1 MKNFW
6 ILFLFCLTLERAL
19 TRNIEKRSFNCNQQC
34 SQSCQT
40 TCNNCQYNCNNCQSD
55 CLNNCRS
62 ICGSNDCTSNNC
74 NNNCNTNCRNNN
86 CNSNTCNNNNCN
98 SNNCRNQQNNNCNN
112 CDVEPQI
119 VVEEKVPVLVP
130 FPPPAEQQRP
140 SSQVISPTIISNN
153 TNNYTAE
160 ININNVV
167 NTVNNVSVP
176 ISVNSSN
183 INHISILP
191 APRERIVEYEETKQD
206 TNCCI
211 VIHPKECDSRGQCYT
226 RSSYECGEIC
236 HGSVVTIEK
245 GEYFVKRG
253 FYSETKNP
261 F

>member
-6 ILFLFCLTLERAL
+6 ILFLFCLTLERVSPKK
-19 TRNIEKRSFNCNQQC
+19 IDKRSLNCNQQC
-34 SQSCQT
+34 VQNCHT
-40 TCNNCQYNCNNCQSD
+40 TCNNCESNCNNCQSD

-62 ICGSNDCTSNNC
+62 ICGSNNCNTNNCRSNNCYSNNC
-74 NNNCNTNCRNNN
+74 N
-86 CNSNTCNNNNCN
+86 NNNNCN

-112 CDVEPQI
+112 CDVEPQAEV

-130 FPPPAEQQRP
+130 FPPPVQQQLP
-140 SSQVISPTIISNN
+140 SQVVSPTIISNN

-176 ISVNSSN
+176 ISINSSN
-183 INHISILP
+183 VNHISILP
-191 APRERIVEYEETKQD
+191 APRDRIVEDEEPKQN

-226 RSSYECGEIC
+226 RSSWECGEIC
-236 HGSVVTIEK
+236 QGSVVSVEEGK
-245 GEYFVKRG
+245 
-253 FYSETKNP
+253 
-261 F
+261 